1 MYVAWHGMRGA
12 GRRELGI
19 SRTSHAQRSDYTI
32 VYTSQ
37 AVRPSRDSS
46 TAGANLY
53 DIYRVSAFFYSCRSV
68 ATRLSCVI
76 YVQSCI
82 CSVLKYYTPPS
93 AVAFLL
99 YVAHRVIGSVDV
111 RYMGQK
117 GAHTHTR
124 ATLNGANARA
134 RPRQQL

>member
-1 MYVAWHGMRGA
+1 M
-12 GRRELGI
+12 
-19 SRTSHAQRSDYTI
+19 
-32 VYTSQ
+32 
-37 AVRPSRDSS
+37 
-46 TAGANLY
+46 
-53 DIYRVSAFFYSCRSV
+53 
-68 ATRLSCVI
+68 
-76 YVQSCI
+76 
-82 CSVLKYYTPPS
+82 LKYYTPPS